1 MLLSRCQAIAN
12 TFNNMIFNIHNNIN
26 NFTSS
31 YTRVTSIKLSK
42 QELVSYGQDQA
53 MIGLELNEN
62 TEHVRPFSFLLC
74 MSLSLFCICICI
86 VLYLEL
92 LKVLHL
98 AEMINTHFTLITS
111 ILPHGHKL

>member
-1 MLLSRCQAIAN
+1 MKIQNMLI
-12 TFNNMIFNIHNNIN
+12 
-26 NFTSS
+26 
-31 YTRVTSIKLSK
+31 
-42 QELVSYGQDQA
+42 
-53 MIGLELNEN
+53 
-62 TEHVRPFSFLLC
+62 VRPFRFLLS

-111 ILPHGHKL
+111 ILPPGYKL